1 MDGEGDADGAQLV
14 HRLLLEGG
22 DVCATG
28 TDHGLAVVLA
38 VAHPLTHQLGVVL
51 AAGVVADALHGVEV
65 VLALQG
71 VDGVGAG
78 VVGGQVQTLQ
88 HAAAESLVGHGLVP
102 VVVGGAV
109 VVEAL
114 KVEVELV
121 AVLLGALFA
130 QLVGVLVVGI
140 VGDGGDGR
148 LGQVDLVQLA
158 VLVQL
163 VAHNL
168 VGQHGD
174 DDALKAAVVVGAV
187 PGGVGDEA
195 LGVAVDVLLDQV
207 RATVPHLKLGGIAEA
222 VDAQLVDEVL
232 GSGVEADITCNG
244 VEVGAGIL
252 AGEHQGVVIGSLDA
266 HAEVEHILVGQVG
279 GGVAQLDGVV
289 VVLLGVQDVLQGH
302 GGVKSLVLVLVDDPL
317 AAHQEVLGGDVA
329 RDVAVDVAPVHVVAQ
344 VEGPDRSVLVVL
356 PALGDG
362 SHRLAVGVRAQ
373 QAVHQVGQ
381 DVEVGGILAVQDVP
395 LLQLTDVA
403 LPGVVLAQR
412 GAAVAGSGGGSS
424 AGSGGAARAGAGAAA
439 GCQQAG
445 SAHSA
450 SALQERTAAD
460 FKVCVHVIVSS
471 LLFFVSRQELQILPV
486 PIPAAVSCL

>member
-71 VDGVGAG
+71 IDGVGAG

-109 VVEAL
+109 VIEAL

-187 PGGVGDEA
+187 Q
-195 LGVAVDVLLDQV
+195 LGLGM
-207 RATVPHLKLGGIAEA
+207 KL
-222 VDAQLVDEVL
+222 
-232 GSGVEADITCNG
+232 
-244 VEVGAGIL
+244 
-252 AGEHQGVVIGSLDA
+252 
-266 HAEVEHILVGQVG
+266 
-279 GGVAQLDGVV
+279 
-289 VVLLGVQDVLQGH
+289 
-302 GGVKSLVLVLVDDPL
+302 LVLRLTYSSIRYGPQY
-317 AAHQEVLGGDVA
+317 HISSWVA
-329 RDVAVDVAPVHVVAQ
+329 
-344 VEGPDRSVLVVL
+344 
-356 PALGDG
+356 
-362 SHRLAVGVRAQ
+362 
-373 QAVHQVGQ
+373 
-381 DVEVGGILAVQDVP
+381 
-395 LLQLTDVA
+395 
-403 LPGVVLAQR
+403 
-412 GAAVAGSGGGSS
+412 
-424 AGSGGAARAGAGAAA
+424 
-439 GCQQAG
+439 
-445 SAHSA
+445 
-450 SALQERTAAD
+450 
-460 FKVCVHVIVSS
+460 
-471 LLFFVSRQELQILPV
+471 
-486 PIPAAVSCL
+486 